1 MSTSSAAN
9 DVAEKLRAVR
19 ERIQRKVERTAPPLP
34 EVRLPSL
41 DSLRGHQRAARN
53 LAAAIGSVNPR
64 PPGLANDLVQSAK
77 KFAARL
83 LDWQIRPQRDF
94 NRNVAES
101 LVKITEALEQTG
113 ETLQQLRH
121 HIMLQRW
128 GLEGELMRQADS
140 AQQFRE
146 QTEQELL
153 LLRQRLAAQ
162 AKAQATR
169 AGDGSA
175 ASSMGERR
183 NVAVPVDYMQ
193 LEHLFRGTE
202 EEIRKRQSFYLPFF
216 RGRHKV
222 LDIACGRGEF
232 LELMREA
239 GVPARGVDLD
249 ADMVGRCL
257 EKGLAV
263 VQGDVFAH
271 LESTPD
277 SSLDGIFS
285 AQFVEH
291 LEAVD
296 YIRLIALC
304 AQKLAPGGVLAI
316 ETQNP
321 ECLAIFSQS
330 FFLDPTH
337 VRPIPAAQLRFVFAE
352 ARLEKITTH
361 FLSPAGAGLPLIPQL
376 TSHVVEPDALEA
388 YNAAVARFNETFFG
402 GMDYAVIGY
411 RPAPAA

>member
-1 MSTSSAAN
+1 VAN
-9 DVAEKLRAVR
+9 DVAEKLRMVR
-19 ERIQRKVERTAPPLP
+19 ERIQRRVERTAPPLP
-34 EVRLPSL
+34 EMRLPAL
-41 DSLRGHQRAARN
+41 DPLKDHQRAARN
-53 LAAAIGSVNPR
+53 LAAAIGGVNPR
-64 PPGLANDLVQSAK
+64 PPGLANDAVQSLKRLAS
-77 KFAARL
+77 RL
-83 LDWQIRPQRDF
+83 LDWQIRPQRDY
-94 NRNVAES
+94 NRHVAES
-101 LVKITEALEQTG
+101 LAKITEALEQTG
-113 ETLQQLRH
+113 QALQQLRN

-140 AQQFRE
+140 AQLFRE
-146 QTEQELL
+146 HTEQELH

-175 ASSMGERR
+175 APSLGERKG
-183 NVAVPVDYMQ
+183 VALPLDYIH
-193 LEHLFRGTE
+193 LENLFRGTE
-202 EEIRKRQSFYLPFF
+202 EEIRTRQSFYLPFF

-257 EKGLAV
+257 AKGLAV

-277 SSLDGIFS
+277 GSLDGIFS

-291 LEAVD
+291 LEAAD
-296 YIRLIALC
+296 YIRLIAMC
-304 AQKLAPGGVLAI
+304 ARKLAPGGVLAI
-316 ETQNP
+316 ETQSP

-352 ARLEKITTH
+352 VRLERITTH
-361 FLSPAGAGLPLIPQL
+361 YLSPAGAGLPLIPEL
-376 TSHVVEPDALEA
+376 NSVVVEAEALGA
-388 YNAAVARFNETFFG
+388 YNAAIARFNETFFG

-411 RPAPAA
+411 RPAPDA